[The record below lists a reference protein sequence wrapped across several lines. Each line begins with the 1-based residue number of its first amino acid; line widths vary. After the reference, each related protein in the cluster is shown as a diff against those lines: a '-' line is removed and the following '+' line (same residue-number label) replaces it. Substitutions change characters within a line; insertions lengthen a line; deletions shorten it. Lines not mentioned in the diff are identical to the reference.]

1 MRDISVPFADIFT
14 LPDEVAK
21 VMVLGVGGRG
31 SPRESEREERE
42 SCQQCQNC

>member
-1 MRDISVPFADIFT
+1 MYPLPDIFT

-42 SCQQCQNC
+42 SPVNSVKIVS